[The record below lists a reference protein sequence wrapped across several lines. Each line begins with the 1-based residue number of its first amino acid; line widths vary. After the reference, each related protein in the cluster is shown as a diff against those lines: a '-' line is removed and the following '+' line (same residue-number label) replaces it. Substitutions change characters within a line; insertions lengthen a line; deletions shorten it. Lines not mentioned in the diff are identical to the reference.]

1 MVIGDYL
8 EGNYINMGGAAKS
21 VGHEIDKFTHT
32 ATGGKGGG
40 TSLESQGEGFD
51 ESAHES
57 GKWLRRGPGSKSAF
71 NAIGEGIFGAID
83 ETTNVLAGDPRG
95 RNEAARR
102 QAEMDK
108 RNRELAAA
116 ANAAKSAYGQDK
128 GKKKKPKKGLLSLHT
143 PSAKSARFRSG
154 KRRFRVSPT
163 GVSVA
168 GSGGASVGT
177 S

>member
-21 VGHEIDKFTHT
+21 VGHEIDKFTRT
-32 ATGGKGGG
+32 ATGGQGGG
-40 TSLESQGEGFD
+40 TNLESQGEGFD
-51 ESAHES
+51 KSAHES
-57 GKWLRRGPGSKSAF
+57 GKWLQKGPGSKGAF
-71 NAIGEGIFGAID
+71 TAIGEGISGAID
-83 ETTNVLAGDPRG
+83 ETTNILAGDPRG
-95 RNEAARR
+95 RDEATRR
-102 QAEMDK
+102 LAEMDK

-128 GKKKKPKKGLLSLHT
+128 GKKKKKKGLLSLNT